1 MATALGKIE
10 TQLFAYVQMRRLQTV
25 RTGELVGA
33 MGITPQQ
40 ERELLSRLARRSLI
54 ARVRRGLYLV
64 PPRLPPGGKW
74 SPNEFLALAALM
86 EDQDDGRYQVCG
98 PSAFYRYGWDNQIP
112 NRLYAYNNR
121 ITGQRKVGSAA
132 MTLIKLTDER
142 LGESE
147 VVKMPEGIDAV
158 YSSRVRSLVDAVYDW
173 SRFNSL
179 PRGYAWIRA
188 ELTSDPALAA
198 GIVRVALRYGNVS
211 TLRRL
216 GKLLEWEGVGEPLL
230 RKLESRLKPSSA
242 LIPWVPTLPKRGT
255 VDRRWGV
262 VVNDES

>member
-1 MATALGKIE
+1 MAIALGKIE
-10 TQLFAYVQMRRLQTV
+10 TQLFAYVQMRQLQTV
-25 RTGELVGA
+25 CTGELVGA

-54 ARVRRGLYLV
+54 ARVRRGMYLV

-74 SPNEFLALAALM
+74 SPNEFLALTALM
-86 EDQDDGRYQVCG
+86 EDRGGRYQVCG
-98 PSAFYRYGWDNQIP
+98 PSAFYRYGWENQIP

-121 ITGQRKVGSAA
+121 ITGQREIGSAA

-142 LGESE
+142 LGETE

-179 PRGYAWIRA
+179 PQGFDWIRA
-188 ELTSDPALAA
+188 ELTDDPSMAEE
-198 GIVRVALRYGNVS
+198 IVRIALRYANVS

-216 GKLLEWEGVGEPLL
+216 GKLLERQRVGEPLV
-230 RKLESRLKPSSA
+230 RKLESKLKPSSA

>member
-1 MATALGKIE
+1 MSIALGRIQM
-10 TQLFAYVQMRRLQTV
+10 QLFAYVQMRRLQTV
-25 RTGELVGA
+25 RTGELVRA
-33 MGITPQQ
+33 WGITPQQ

-74 SPNEFLALAALM
+74 SPSEFLAMAALI
-86 EDQDDGRYQVCG
+86 EDQGGRYQVCG
-98 PSAFYRYGWDNQIP
+98 PSAFYRYGWDNQVP

-121 ITGQRKVGSAA
+121 ISGQRKIGSAA

-147 VVKMPEGIDAV
+147 VVQTPDGIGAV

-173 SRFNSL
+173 PRFNSL
-179 PRGYAWIRA
+179 PRGYDWIRA
-188 ELTSDPALAA
+188 ELRREPAM
-198 GIVRVALRYGNVS
+198 GREIVRVALRYANVS

-216 GKLLEWEGVGEPLL
+216 GKLLEREGVEERLL
-230 RKLESRLKPSSA
+230 GKLEGKLKPSSA
-242 LIPWVPTLPKRGT
+242 LIPWIPSIPKRGT

>member
-10 TQLFAYVQMRRLQTV
+10 TQLFAYVQMRRLQNV

-74 SPNEFLALAALM
+74 SPSEFLALTTLM
-86 EDQDDGRYQVCG
+86 EDQDGRYQVCG

-121 ITGQRKVGSAA
+121 ITGQRKIGSAA

-142 LGESE
+142 LGETE
-147 VVKMPEGIDAV
+147 VVKMPDGIDAV

-179 PRGYAWIRA
+179 PQGFDWIRA
-188 ELTSDPALAA
+188 ELTDDPAMAEK
-198 GIVRVALRYGNVS
+198 IVRVALQYANVS
-211 TLRRL
+211 TIRRL
-216 GKLLEWEGVGEPLL
+216 GKLLEQEGAKDSIL
-230 RKLESRLKPSSA
+230 RKLEGKLKPSSA
-242 LIPWVPTLPKRGT
+242 LIPWIPTLPKRGT

-262 VVNDES
+262 IVNDES

>member
-1 MATALGKIE
+1 MAIALGKIE

-25 RTGELVGA
+25 CTGELVSV

-74 SPNEFLALAALM
+74 SPDEFLALTMLV
-86 EDQDDGRYQVCG
+86 EDQDGRYQVCG

-112 NRLYAYNNR
+112 NRLYVYNNR
-121 ITGQRKVGSAA
+121 ITGQRKIGSAA
-132 MTLIKLTDER
+132 MTFIKLTDGR
-142 LGESE
+142 LGETE
-147 VVKMPEGIDAV
+147 VVKMPDGIDAV

-179 PRGYAWIRA
+179 PQGYTWIRA
-188 ELTSDPALAA
+188 ELASEPGVAEE
-198 GIVRVALRYGNVS
+198 IVRVALQYANVS
-211 TLRRL
+211 TIRRL
-216 GKLLEWEGVGEPLL
+216 GKLLEREGVGDSILC
-230 RKLESRLKPSSA
+230 KLEGKLKPSSA